1 MAPPATGIFG
11 TKGETCSDALK
22 VCFNGVCVYG
32 VFIFGVFVCE
42 VLVGV
47 LNVLGHVTVILDVLT
62 GVLMGV
68 FVGGVRTV

>member
-22 VCFNGVCVYG
+22 VCFNGVCVYD
-32 VFIFGVFVCE
+32 VFVFGVFVCE

-47 LNVLGHVTVILDVLT
+47 LKVLGLVMVVLLVLT

-68 FVGGVRTV
+68 FGGGVRIV